1 MSFNRQF
8 QTDMR
13 IMKVASVQINTHTVG
28 VGALKPAYALH
39 IGKWGQKP
47 ALIQHS
53 PYVKI
58 FLTNTYIN

>member
-28 VGALKPAYALH
+28 GGALKSAYALH
-39 IGKWGQKP
+39 IGKWGQNQY
-47 ALIQHS
+47 A
-53 PYVKI
+53 
-58 FLTNTYIN
+58 